1 MRGSVFFFLVFFFSI
16 GYSQNISVDS
26 QTYTPQQL
34 IEDILIDSNCIT
46 NVQVTNTVGG
56 NFNGTDQS
64 YGFFDATGT
73 NFPFQNGIV
82 LSTGRLTN
90 VQGPNTS
97 LSDDDAP
104 NWIGDADLE
113 LALQETNTTNA
124 TILEFDFTSIAS
136 QISFRYLF
144 ASEEYQEGDPNTCQF
159 SDLFGFLIRPIG
171 NTDYEN
177 IALVPGTNT
186 PVKVTTV
193 HPEIPNGCEAEN
205 EIYFESFNG
214 DVSPINFNGQTKV
227 LTATATIIPNQQYHV
242 KLVIADEQ
250 NFRFDSAVFLEAG
263 SFELTTDLGPDRLL
277 ANNNAACENET
288 ITLDA
293 SQAGMNSY
301 KWFKDSVE
309 LTTETN
315 AMLLVTDA
323 GTYNVEVTLDNGC
336 ISYGEII
343 IEYAQNPIVSNTTLI
358 GCDTDMDGL
367 TTYNLLNTTEVITNN
382 DDTLIVL
389 DFYTSLN
396 NAEQNIN
403 AITNPNAYNNTS
415 AMEIV
420 YATVRSQA
428 TNCSAIAEITLDISS
443 NTLTLDPVNVCDDG
457 DIDGI
462 GRFFLDTIRNSI
474 IPLVPNNANISFFTN
489 LDDAFSE
496 TNSIDGN
503 YTNSTPNT
511 EIIYVKVTTDT
522 NQCYA
527 ISPLTLNVLPSPDLE
542 PDASVLYCL
551 NTFPQT
557 LTLSA
562 GVIDGAASSYSYQW
576 LYNSNDLNINASFI
590 DINAIG
596 TYQVTVTHPNGCSN
610 TRTITVNASNIPTI
624 DSLDFTE
631 LTANNTATI
640 TVSGVGDYEFS
651 IDNEFGPYQDQNIFE
666 NLAPGVHTIYV
677 RDKNGCGSTSITFS
691 ILGFPQYFTPNGDGV
706 HDTWKPYG
714 TSSQFNSRL
723 KINIFNRYGKLIRSI
738 NPVLGWNGT
747 LNGKLLPSD
756 DYWFVLTKANGK
768 QYRGHFALIR

>member
-1 MRGSVFFFLVFFFSI
+1 MRGLVFFFLVLFFSF
-16 GYSQNISVDS
+16 GFSQNISVDS

-56 NFNGTDQS
+56 NFNGTDES

-73 NFPFQNGIV
+73 GFPFQNGIV

-90 VQGPNTS
+90 VQGPNTT

-104 NWIGDADLE
+104 NWVGDTDLE
-113 LALQETNTTNA
+113 LALQESNTTNA
-124 TILEFDFTSIAS
+124 TIIEFDFTSIAS

-159 SDLFGFLIRPIG
+159 SDLFGFLIRPTG
-171 NTDYEN
+171 STNYEN

-214 DVSPINFNGQTKV
+214 DVSPINFNGQTKI
-227 LTATATIIPNQQYHV
+227 LTATATITPNQEYHV

-263 SFELTTDLGPDRLL
+263 SFELTTDLGPDKLL
-277 ANNNAACENET
+277 ANNNAVCENET

-293 SQAGMNSY
+293 TQIGMNSY

-315 AMLLVTDA
+315 AMLLVTNP
-323 GTYNVEVTLDNGC
+323 GTYNVEVTLGNGC

-358 GCDTDMDGL
+358 GCDIDIDGL
-367 TTYNLLNTTEVITNN
+367 TTYNLFNATEAITNN
-382 DDTLIVL
+382 DDTLAVF
-389 DFYTSLN
+389 DFYTSLS
-396 NAEQNIN
+396 NAELEVNEIP
-403 AITNPNAYNNTS
+403 NPSIYNNTS

-420 YATVRSQA
+420 YATVKSQI
-428 TNCSAIAEITLDISS
+428 TNCSSIAEITLDIST
-443 NTLTLDPVNVCDDG
+443 NTLTLDSINVCDDG

-462 GRFFLDTIRNSI
+462 GRFFLDDIRNSI
-474 IPLVPNNANISFFTN
+474 TPLVPDNSNITFFTS
-489 LDDAFSE
+489 LDDAFLDA
-496 TNSIDGN
+496 NSIDGN
-503 YTNSTPNT
+503 YNNSTPNT
-511 EIIYVKVTTDT
+511 EIIYVKITTDT

-527 ISPLTLNVLPSPDLE
+527 ITPLTLNVLPSPNLQADE
-542 PDASVLYCL
+542 SVLYCL

-557 LTLSA
+557 ITLTA
-562 GVIDGAASSYSYQW
+562 GVIDGATSSYTYQW
-576 LYNSNDLNINASFI
+576 FLNSNDLSINASFI
-590 DINAIG
+590 EINTEG
-596 TYQVTVTHPNGCSN
+596 TYQVMVTHPNGCSSS
-610 TRTITVNASNIPTI
+610 RTIIVIASNIATI
-624 DSLDFTE
+624 DSLVFTE
-631 LTANNTATI
+631 LTANNTATV
-640 TVSGVGDYEFS
+640 TVSGAGDYEFS
-651 IDNEFGPYQDQNIFE
+651 IDNEVGSYQDENSFE
-666 NLAPGVHTIYV
+666 NLTPGVHTIYV
-677 RDKNGCGSTSITFS
+677 RDKNGCGTTSITFS

-714 TSSQFNSRL
+714 TSTQFNSRL
-723 KINIFNRYGKLIRSI
+723 KINIFNRYGKLIRSV
-738 NPVLGWNGT
+738 NPLIGWNGT
-747 LNGKLLPSD
+747 FNGKLLPSD
-756 DYWFVLTKANGK
+756 DYWFVVTRANGK
-768 QYRGHFALIR
+768 EYRGHFALIR